1 MKLNHIIYNILL
13 VMIVTCTSC
22 VHYYYAPNSNNV
34 PLFKAKNEIRASVQY
49 VETAADADLE
59 SAQGVEVQTA
69 YAVSNNAAVQLN
81 FLSAGKTDEDGSGSG
96 TYIEAAGGYFKPFGT
111 KKKFVF
117 ETYAGAGFGSVKNH
131 FIYNGSGDIKTSIGK
146 VFIQPSI
153 GFSTRYFSTA
163 FSSKFS
169 LVTLGSKSSSI
180 NEAEHQTDYAFVKS
194 LKGGKSYLFW
204 EPGIMLRG
212 GFEQAQ
218 IILQFTE
225 NTTNDESILI
235 STATFSVG
243 LIFQS
248 LQKRNNE
255 LLY

>member
-1 MKLNHIIYNILL
+1 MKLNYIL
-13 VMIVTCTSC
+13 IVISPVIFTTCTSC

-34 PLFKAKNEIRASVQY
+34 PLFKEKNEVRVSAQY
-49 VETAADADLE
+49 VETGGDVDLE
-59 SAQGVEVQTA
+59 SADGIEIQTA

-96 TYIEAAGGYFKPFGT
+96 TYIEAAGGYFKTFGR

-131 FIYNGSGDIKTSIGK
+131 FIYNGNGDAKTSIAKG
-146 VFIQPSI
+146 FIQPSL
-153 GFSTRYFSTA
+153 GFASRYFCAA

-169 LVTLGSKSSSI
+169 LVTLGSKSSNI
-180 NEAEHQTDYAFVKS
+180 NEAQHPTDYAFVNS

-212 GFEQAQ
+212 GFEQA
-218 IILQFTE
+218 
-225 NTTNDESILI
+225 
-235 STATFSVG
+235 
-243 LIFQS
+243 
-248 LQKRNNE
+248 
-255 LLY
+255 